1 MAHVQRTA
9 PLPYR
14 STPHPRNPQATRQRP
29 WHHIRDGFIVVVFL
43 PTSLFLYYLRVE
55 GLL

>member
-9 PLPYR
+9 PLPF
-14 STPHPRNPQATRQRP
+14 PRRAPRPQATRQRP